1 MKLGEKKPE
10 VILQKN
16 SLKRIAQVLF
26 VWCLTNQSFTIFRY
40 TTQWE
45 LSNGYGSNPAVIVQ
59 PAWPPHVVTTT
70 AEQNPSNPHVNGE
83 IQYEIIETHEVAK
96 PSTGNFRRVITTM
109 QPSTAIKI

>member
-1 MKLGEKKPE
+1 M
-10 VILQKN
+10 
-16 SLKRIAQVLF
+16 
-26 VWCLTNQSFTIFRY
+26 
-40 TTQWE
+40 
-45 LSNGYGSNPAVIVQ
+45 
-59 PAWPPHVVTTT
+59 TTT